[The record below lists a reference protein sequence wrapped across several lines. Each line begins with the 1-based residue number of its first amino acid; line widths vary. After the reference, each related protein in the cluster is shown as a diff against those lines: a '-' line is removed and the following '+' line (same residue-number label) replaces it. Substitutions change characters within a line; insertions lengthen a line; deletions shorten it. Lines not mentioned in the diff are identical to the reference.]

1 MFQRYVLLSENW
13 IPYKWMPAYCVY
25 RLAIPTKLV
34 DNELSSC
41 DNNTNK

>member
-1 MFQRYVLLSENW
+1 M
-13 IPYKWMPAYCVY
+13 Y